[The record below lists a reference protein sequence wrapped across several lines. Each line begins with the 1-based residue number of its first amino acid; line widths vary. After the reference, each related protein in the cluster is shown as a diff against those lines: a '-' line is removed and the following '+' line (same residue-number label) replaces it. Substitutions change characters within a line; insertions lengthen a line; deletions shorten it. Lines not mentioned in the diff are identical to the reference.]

1 MNFIDAI
8 WPVPGPIAAAL
19 VAGLISFA
27 ITVLAKDQKTSEFRQ
42 AWIDGLR
49 ADLADFAGLAGTMVA
64 VLNVKQLRGEDASS
78 YVLERHDDFTK
89 MDSLITRIRLR
100 LNPDEHGEILEFLKD
115 FRSCR
120 PATSR
125 AEVDQAVERVVAC
138 GQKILKSEWRR
149 VKRGEPAFQWLKRV
163 SLVFVVAAL
172 IGSFVFAVQASKG
185 LTGETKA
192 HDPPA
197 PVATPKSQP
206 LAPSSS
212 G

>member
-8 WPVPGPIAAAL
+8 WPIPGPIAAAL

-27 ITVLAKDQKTSEFRQ
+27 VTVLAKDQKTSEFRQ

-49 ADLADFAGLAGTMVA
+49 ADLADFAGLAGTMAA
-64 VLNVKQLRGEDASS
+64 VLNAKHLRGEDAGS

-100 LNPDEHGEILEFLKD
+100 LNPDEHGEILEFLKV
-115 FRSCR
+115 FRSGR

-125 AEVDQAVERVVAC
+125 AEIDQAVEGVVAC
-138 GQKILKSEWRR
+138 GQKILKSEWKR

-172 IGSFVFAVQASKG
+172 VGGFMFAIQAPSA
-185 LTGETKA
+185 LTGETKPS
-192 HDPPA
+192 DPA
-197 PVATPKSQP
+197 ASVATPKTQP
-206 LAPSSS
+206 SVPSSS
-212 G
+212 R